1 MSSSVPQKSM
11 DGFCISMGNSF
22 TKLISVMKSRFYL
35 LGLAILLSL
44 STVSV
49 KAANT
54 ENKEAL
60 SAKIATMTTSQ
71 KEERAKVIKLRVEEI
86 KSMDMS
92 VLSRAERKQLKSE
105 LRAMKYE
112 ANELGSG
119 GIYLSLAAIIIII
132 LLLILIL

>member
-1 MSSSVPQKSM
+1 
-11 DGFCISMGNSF
+11 
-22 TKLISVMKSRFYL
+22 MKSRFYF

-44 STVSV
+44 STLSV
-49 KAANT
+49 KAANS
-54 ENKEAL
+54 ESKEAV
-60 SAKIATMTTSQ
+60 SAKIATMTTAQ
-71 KEERAKVIKLRVEEI
+71 KEERAKAIKLRVEEI

-92 VLSRAERKQLKSE
+92 VLSRAERKELKSE

-112 ANELGSG
+112 ASELGSG

>member
-1 MSSSVPQKSM
+1 
-11 DGFCISMGNSF
+11 MGNSI

-44 STVSV
+44 STLSV

-54 ENKEAL
+54 ESKEAI